1 MPAPPIQ
8 CQCPGAGVLRRSAML
23 TAFVDGQ
30 PVLRAADTAAAP
42 EGTVGVGAIGPS
54 KVYFSEID
62 LFIPNKV
69 SFVVDRRTSLVPSK
83 GAAGDFKLPPAKLIP

>member
-8 CQCPGAGVLRRSAML
+8 CQCPGAGVLRRRAQML

-30 PVLRAADTAAAP
+30 PVLRAADTALT

-69 SFVVDRRTSLVPSK
+69 SFVVDRRTSLAPSK
-83 GAAGDFKLPPAKLIP
+83 GRSPATSSFRPRN